1 LQKFYK
7 IVTQNAGRPIFYVGI
22 LVLFLSKPLSA
33 QLLDS
38 ITIAHMDEFTNL
50 DSALK
55 NPDKVIKLVLK
66 RKHLKEI
73 PKEVFTFKNLQYLD
87 VSKNS
92 IKEVPEQIGQLTNL
106 QYFICNKTGLERLP
120 KEIGLLINLKYININ
135 QNDLESLPPQFGNL
149 ENLEIADMWS
159 NNLAE
164 FPETLMNLKSL
175 KILDLRNI
183 LLSDEQQNHL
193 QELMPKT
200 KIFFSPS
207 CKCKW

>member
-1 LQKFYK
+1 MSRNIFFIFALI
-7 IVTQNAGRPIFYVGI
+7 IVF
-22 LVLFLSKPLSA
+22 SKQVNA

-38 ITIAHMDEFTNL
+38 LTIARMDEFTSL

-55 NPDKVIKLVLK
+55 HPDQVIKLVLK
-66 RKHLKEI
+66 RKHLKAI
-73 PKEVFTFKNLQYLD
+73 PSEVFTFRNLQYLD

-92 IKEVPEQIGQLTNL
+92 IKELPEQIGFLLNL

-120 KEIGLLINLKYININ
+120 KEIGMLKNLRYININ
-135 QNDLESLPPQFGNL
+135 QNELEGLPPQFGNL
-149 ENLEIADMWS
+149 EKLEIADMWS
-159 NNLAE
+159 NNLAD
-164 FPETLMNLKSL
+164 FPETLKNLKAL
-175 KILDLRNI
+175 KVLDLRNI

>member
-1 LQKFYK
+1 MSR
-7 IVTQNAGRPIFYVGI
+7 NIFFICALIFAFTKQVN
-22 LVLFLSKPLSA
+22 A

-38 ITIAHMDEFTNL
+38 VTIARMDEFTNL

-66 RKHLKEI
+66 RKHLKTFPPEI
-73 PKEVFTFKNLQYLD
+73 FMFKNLQYLD

-92 IKEVPEQIGQLTNL
+92 IKEVPEQIGTLIYL

-120 KEIGLLINLKYININ
+120 KEIGMLKNLRYININ

-149 ENLEIADMWS
+149 EKLEIADMWS

-164 FPETLMNLKSL
+164 FPETLMNLKAL
-175 KILDLRNI
+175 RVLDLRNI